1 MKIMFI
7 CTSNVCRSIMAEAFF
22 NDIVK
27 NDFNLNGKF
36 EAYSAGIFAQDGD
49 GPLFNAVEAMRDYD
63 IDIKNYRSTSLKSS
77 NIRNMDLILCA
88 QDSNKN
94 VLLNIC
100 PDLKD
105 KTFTLKEFVNDSNN
119 INLDIIEPKGYDIAI
134 YRSCA
139 SEIQDCIYK
148 LIKKLNEDS
157 QFNI

>member
-22 NDIVK
+22 NDIVN
-27 NDFNLNGKF
+27 NDFSLHGKVN
-36 EAYSAGIFAQDGD
+36 AYSAGIFAQDGD
-49 GPLFNAVEAMRDYD
+49 GPLFNAVEAMREYD

-77 NIRNMDLILCA
+77 NIKDMDLILCA

-105 KTFTLKEFVNDSNN
+105 KTFTLKEFINDIDNN
-119 INLDIIEPKGYDIAI
+119 INLDIIEPKGYDIDI
-134 YRSCA
+134 FRSCA

-148 LIKKLNEDS
+148 LINKLKESGNL
-157 QFNI
+157 